1 VALSATKSKA
11 ASSLRSPR
19 LSIAYV
25 ATSKLKLN
33 PKNPRLH
40 SERQIQQIARSV
52 EIFGFNGNPP
62 ESTRFKKGQSGNPKG
77 RRKGSHNVAT
87 VLALTLR
94 EKVVVNENGARK
106 TVTKL
111 EAAIKQLVNK
121 AASGDLRA
129 LQQFIAL
136 AREAEPQRIYP
147 RPRDRPS
154 SSIKESCK
162 EF

>member
-1 VALSATKSKA
+1 VSTNSDEGKATPDISMQVG
-11 ASSLRSPR
+11 
-19 LSIAYV
+19 Y
-25 ATSKLKLN
+25 
-33 PKNPRLH
+33 
-40 SERQIQQIARSV
+40 
-52 EIFGFNGNPP
+52 GNPP

-87 VLALTLR
+87 VLATTLR

-106 TVTKL
+106 MVTKL

-136 AREAEPQRIYP
+136 AREAEATANL
-147 RPRDRPS
+147 PS
-154 SSIKESCK
+154 TERSALGELDQKVLQGILKRFQPES
-162 EF
+162 ENGESQ

>member
-1 VALSATKSKA
+1 MD
-11 ASSLRSPR
+11 ASNNEEPTAEPS
-19 LSIAYV
+19 
-25 ATSKLKLN
+25 
-33 PKNPRLH
+33 
-40 SERQIQQIARSV
+40 RQV
-52 EIFGFNGNPP
+52 GYGNPP

-87 VLALTLR
+87 VLAATLR
-94 EKVVVNENGARK
+94 EKVVVNENGTRK

-136 AREAEPQRIYP
+136 AREAEATANL
-147 RPRDRPS
+147 PS
-154 SSIKESCK
+154 TERSALGELDQKVLQGILKRFQPEPEDGESK
-162 EF
+162 